1 MGRSDST
8 GLRQAGP
15 APRAA
20 PRLLPPPGQGRLRPQ
35 RSRHRFQSL
44 FIHNIFKTQEHQ
56 NRTPPITTNK
66 PTLQQSPT
74 LFRRKIE
81 HIPTPASS
89 YFGFLQSKALLPPAC
104 RPEEPKEGR
113 LPSCQ
118 DPRPRLPRGSTGLR
132 PNTPHV
138 SHRTAWLCSAPQLS
152 RDPWVQADTDLSL
165 AHTDMIQG
173 KGFQT
178 IKCNRQRD
186 RLPGTAA
193 PAQPIPVPWLQQ
205 SLLEAA
211 PWARDNAQDPGC
223 TQQSG
228 CTPLLACTQARPS

>member
-20 PRLLPPPGQGRLRPQ
+20 PRPLPPPGQGRLRPQ
-35 RSRHRFQSL
+35 GSTDTGSNPFL
-44 FIHNIFKTQEHQ
+44 FISIFKAQEHQ
-56 NRTPPITTNK
+56 NRTPPVTTYK
-66 PTLQQSPT
+66 PTLQQSPS

-81 HIPTPASS
+81 HIPPLPLPISGSS
-89 YFGFLQSKALLPPAC
+89 S
-104 RPEEPKEGR
+104 PKPYCR
-113 LPSCQ
+113 LPAGRRSQRREGCPRART
-118 DPRPRLPRGSTGLR
+118 PRPRLQRGSTGLR

-152 RDPWVQADTDLSL
+152 RDPCVQADADLSL

-186 RLPGTAA
+186 RLPGSAA
-193 PAQPIPVPWLQQ
+193 SAQPVPVPWLQQ
-205 SLLEAA
+205 SLLETA

-223 TQQSG
+223 T
-228 CTPLLACTQARPS
+228 PLLACTQARPS